1 MQGDVKFE
9 KVVKFN
15 KKLRKFK
22 PVHDRNMILCQESL
36 REASQDE
43 ESPQQKSKRLTFET
57 NIEKINEE
65 KLAKSSRKGSN
76 VSNTG
81 VICDPVPAIKI
92 ETTFPVE
99 SDTPIQCTTEKI
111 IVEHINPVSK
121 KNEEC
126 KRTTKVI
133 TTFTTNT
140 DNVLNSNLNSI
151 KCKEPNQ
158 TEPTKK
164 EPSFRSKKE
173 PKKNISIKSDL
184 SSISTQ
190 NTSTAEFR
198 YRNLKHKTDHEP
210 RISFVAKVGNSNSDI
225 QDESR
230 NQENNRRRSSEIN
243 LNSTQ
248 PVEPDTERKLAHYGT
263 IPRSNLKSKL
273 QDLSPNQ
280 ENKRRKSTEFIVDR
294 TEKKVPQIP
303 RGTFTTTQTQ
313 ANSRFDSPDKDYS
326 RRNDGEDKFNPAKHR
341 DVRDTKVDM
350 SLLAMS
356 LTKDAPFVDEN
367 GRRKSINTN
376 IDSKIPKKSQEFI
389 VTPDDHSN
397 NQSAKNELTRI
408 KSIEVISSSA
418 KHLDFQEIG
427 TKFGTLPKVSKEESA
442 KKEESLL
449 EKYYKK
455 KEISRL
461 QNIKTA
467 DKEDDE
473 TSSKVGN
480 ETSTCKLEVSTSI
493 RKYSKPELLD
503 GSQNFNFLNSEELIN
518 EKISLQ
524 DYEQKDYGKSNLY
537 GSTKSINESIQAE
550 RLTPLFSNENY
561 DSKVGKEKF
570 EPININH
577 DKPYEPRQKQY
588 EEKHETFKQSFPNSD
603 KTTPKYEAFSYSSH
617 LSNKNEIKRKQDLSE
632 KNESFSY
639 KHENPFKTKQSDN
652 LKTDTFTSSRS
663 EFSCKELG
671 DGSEKLKVE
680 TLKNSTNNKEN
691 EIASKET
698 FRSGFLLQK
707 YETSKSPVLAKEEK
721 LTKTIEETPMFKPG
735 FLLNKKDSKKRSE
748 IFSTG
753 FLLDKNSPADK
764 IEDNLNKK
772 EPKYSKNIDESKT
785 GDVSTIRDIFEK
797 SMNKTDQFRD
807 TIKETKTQGNF
818 ENNNYISTKSP
829 TSKETS
835 DVKNELNEIFKQKSE
850 IENKLK
856 KLSNDNLK
864 RLLQISPSP
873 EEFTMTDKLFKNEN
887 FAELDNEILIP
898 PESNLQTQSEMI
910 FNSIYNIN
918 NVNREGNQ
926 DDNKVQSSRKK
937 SNDSIV
943 SNSSNIS
950 SRYRHRSGPASP
962 EDTSLYSDK
971 STESEED
978 KWRPRRKSGPSQ
990 LKPVL
995 RNVYEAIP
1003 LSSIKK
1009 SVTFSTPKLS
1019 SIDSETL
1026 GSEIIKKFER
1036 RNTMETIPL
1045 QKSADTLKKFNVE
1058 EKVPLKNIEKGRFKI
1073 SIEKDDPVVKNFKKD
1088 DESTYDTKNELE
1100 EINKQKVE
1108 IENKLKEMNDKN
1120 LQRLL
1125 HMSPSPETLPET
1137 EKMSNELYP
1146 EPNLRPLIL
1155 TSTPYINYTDSMGET
1170 PSGTINPALR
1180 VNRGHVRPRMGRP
1193 RSPYPPLMV
1202 RGKFMMNPRS
1212 QPPFMQGHMRMSP
1225 PLRPMPMHLFQSPS
1239 PTTGLIRITP
1249 RHLPPSY
1256 RMNRPRL
1263 MTPSPIHQRFPHPR
1277 MSPMMSPTPR
1287 SPLRTLRCSGH
1298 FSPIRPP
1305 NFKPMYYLGGPPSPR
1320 PLRPPLRAP
1329 SFPSVRHPIP
1339 GSQRMPIA
1347 QNNDALWIEDSTG
1360 SQFHK
1365 PIQKVRPIKSS
1376 NGEPLRAD
1384 IRDIKHVTVQ
1394 PNEKIIQVRGYG
1406 TVKIKTPE
1414 MATITCSDLLTA
1426 YRLSQNL
1433 TGSRPYTYDPKET
1446 LDAHRRL
1453 AINSRKIF
1461 EKLSSPRK
1469 EKKGPYEPNREI
1481 LRLFRSDQRGREK
1494 VAMENEEL
1502 LYKHKSSNERQ
1513 GEFFGPKNAD
1523 VLEQFQATHEYIRKL
1538 YIHSKSK

>member
-36 REASQDE
+36 RETSQDE
-43 ESPQQKSKRLTFET
+43 ESPQQKSKRLIFET
-57 NIEKINEE
+57 NIEKINEGE
-65 KLAKSSRKGSN
+65 PAKSSRKGSN
-76 VSNTG
+76 VSNIG

-111 IVEHINPVSK
+111 VVEHINPVSK

-126 KRTTKVI
+126 KSTTKVI
-133 TTFTTNT
+133 TTFPTNT
-140 DNVLNSNLNSI
+140 DKVLTSNLNSI
-151 KCKEPNQ
+151 KSKEPHQ
-158 TEPTKK
+158 TQPTRK

-173 PKKNISIKSDL
+173 PKKNTSIKSDP
-184 SSISTQ
+184 SNVSTQ

-198 YRNLKHKTDHEP
+198 YRNVKHKTDHEP
-210 RISFVAKVGNSNSDI
+210 QIPFVAKVGNSNSDI
-225 QDESR
+225 PDESR
-230 NQENNRRRSSEIN
+230 NQENNRRKSSEVN

-248 PVEPDTERKLAHYGT
+248 QVEPDTERIPAHYGT
-263 IPRSNLKSKL
+263 IPRSNFKSKL

-280 ENKRRKSTEFIVDR
+280 ENKRRKSAELIVDV
-294 TEKKVPQIP
+294 TEQKKPQIP
-303 RGTFTTTQTQ
+303 QGVPTTTEIPSQ
-313 ANSRFDSPDKDYS
+313 ANSRFDFHDKDYS

-341 DVRDTKVDM
+341 AVMDSKFDT
-350 SLLAMS
+350 SLLAKFS
-356 LTKDAPFVDEN
+356 TKDAPFVDEY
-367 GRRKSINTN
+367 GRRKSNNTN
-376 IDSKIPKKSQEFI
+376 IDSIIPKKSEDFI

-397 NQSAKNELTRI
+397 NQSAKNELMRR
-408 KSIEVISSSA
+408 KSSEVINSSI
-418 KHLDFQEIG
+418 KQLEIQEIG
-427 TKFGTLPKVSKEESA
+427 TKFGTLPRVSKEESA

-449 EKYYKK
+449 EKYYKN
-455 KEISRL
+455 KEKSRL

-467 DKEDDE
+467 DKEDD
-473 TSSKVGN
+473 TSAKVGK
-480 ETSTCKLEVSTSI
+480 ESRTCKLEVSTLI
-493 RKYSKPELLD
+493 GNYSKPELPC
-503 GSQNFNFLNSEELIN
+503 GSKNSKDLVN
-518 EKISLQ
+518 ERKSLH
-524 DYEQKDYGKSNLY
+524 DYEQKDYSKSNLY
-537 GSTKSINESIQAE
+537 GSPKSINENIKAE
-550 RLTPLFSNENY
+550 KSTPLFSIEKY
-561 DSKVGKEKF
+561 DGNVGKEKD

-577 DKPYEPRQKQY
+577 DKPYEPKQKQY
-588 EEKHETFKQSFPNSD
+588 EEKHETFKQSFPNSSE
-603 KTTPKYEAFSYSSH
+603 TTLKYEAYSYSNH
-617 LSNKNEIKRKQDLSE
+617 LSNKNEIKHKQDLSE
-632 KNESFSY
+632 KNELFSY
-639 KHENPFKTKQSDN
+639 KYENPFKTKQTDN
-652 LKTDTFTSSRS
+652 LNTDISTSPRS
-663 EFSCKELG
+663 EFSGKELK
-671 DGSEKLKVE
+671 DRSVKLKVE
-680 TLKNSTNNKEN
+680 TLKNFSNNKEN

-698 FRSGFLLQK
+698 ITSEFLPQK
-707 YETSKSPVLAKEEK
+707 YETSVSPEERFTKSV
-721 LTKTIEETPMFKPG
+721 EETPIFKSG
-735 FLLNKKDSKKRSE
+735 FLLNKKDSKHRSE
-748 IFSTG
+748 IFSPG
-753 FLLDKNSPADK
+753 FLLDKNSPAVK
-764 IEDNLNKK
+764 NEDNLNKK
-772 EPKYSKNIDESKT
+772 ESKYSRNIDDSKK
-785 GDVSTIRDIFEK
+785 GDVSAIRDIFEK
-797 SMNKTDQFRD
+797 SLNQTDQFRD
-807 TIKETKTQGNF
+807 NIKETKTHGNY
-818 ENNNYISTKSP
+818 ENNNYISPKSP

-835 DVKNELNEIFKQKSE
+835 NVKNELNEISKQKSE

-898 PESNLQTQSEMI
+898 SESNLQTQSEII

-950 SRYRHRSGPASP
+950 CRYRHRSGPASP

-971 STESEED
+971 STESEEE

-1026 GSEIIKKFER
+1026 GSEIVKRFER

-1045 QKSADTLKKFNVE
+1045 QKSSESLKKVNVE

-1073 SIEKDDPVVKNFKKD
+1073 SIEKDDPVVKKFKKD

-1155 TSTPYINYTDSMGET
+1155 TSIPYNYTDSMGET

-1212 QPPFMQGHMRMSP
+1212 QPPFMQGQMRMSP

-1329 SFPSVRHPIP
+1329 SFPSVRHQIP

-1347 QNNDALWIEDSTG
+1347 QNNDALWNEDSTG

-1538 YIHSKSK
+1538 YIHSKSE